1 VAVWDL
7 EDLSIMGNAQPDLSE
22 FLTARV
28 QETVR
33 NNGVVV
39 VEREKLLSVLGE
51 LSLGSSELADES
63 ARLRI
68 GRIAGAKRMIFGGYQ
83 IIGQSMRIDLR
94 MVETE
99 TGRVLRAVE
108 KTVEDGG
115 MTGRLSAAEEAARN
129 LTSP

>member
-1 VAVWDL
+1 
-7 EDLSIMGNAQPDLSE
+7 MGSGQPDLSE

-33 NNGVVV
+33 GEDLVV
-39 VEREKLLSVLGE
+39 VEREKLLSVLSE
-51 LSLGSSELADES
+51 LSLGSSELADDGT
-63 ARLRI
+63 RLRI

-83 IIGQSMRIDLR
+83 VIGKSMRIDLR

-115 MTGRLSAAEEAARN
+115 MTRRLSAAEEAARN